1 MEYEEMLNRAIE
13 KLPKNIDR
21 KDRFEVP
28 KIICEISGS
37 KTVLKN
43 FGEILA
49 ILRREPNHLAKY
61 LSKGLA
67 TSGSVQGITLV
78 FQGKFSR
85 ETLQRKLDDYVKEF
99 IYCKECGKPDTK
111 VEKQDRISSLVCE
124 ACGAKHPARSI

>member
-1 MEYEEMLNRAIE
+1 MKYEEMLNRALE
-13 KLPKNIDR
+13 KLPKDIDR

-28 KIICEISGS
+28 KVICEVSGS
-37 KTVLKN
+37 KTALKN
-43 FGEILA
+43 FGDILA
-49 ILRREPNHLAKY
+49 VLRREPNHLAKY

-67 TSGSVQGITLV
+67 TSGSVQGSTLV

-85 ETLQRKLDDYVKEF
+85 ETLQKKVDDYVKEF

>member
-1 MEYEEMLNRAIE
+1 MKYEEMLDRALE
-13 KLPKNIDR
+13 KLPKDIDR

-28 KIICEISGS
+28 KVICEVSGS

-43 FGEILA
+43 FGDILA
-49 ILRREPNHLAKY
+49 VLRRESNHLAKY

-67 TSGSVQGITLV
+67 TSGSVQGSTLV

-85 ETLQRKLDDYVKEF
+85 ETLQKKVDDYVKEF

-124 ACGAKHPARSI
+124 ACGAKHTARNI